1 MSYSSHTTL
10 RQKKY
15 SHGKFPS
22 FLVNTNKM
30 VEFPL
35 LCYFTP
41 QEKLQNEAIL
51 QQQHNHPQA
60 ALLELQGLARGQER
74 MLLSC
79 FFLVGFLTHIFL
91 QKTWGDH
98 LKQASPLTFGVKTP
112 PLPLLTS
119 HCREGVAACRIEPCV
134 AAAASEAHGKLF
146 GTTLEWLGFSSPIWF
161 RQQEWVSL
169 TWLQICPHIFGN
181 NPPQMVPIA

>member
-1 MSYSSHTTL
+1 MCWGVFFEDKTSPRVGQSSPKIDELFIPYYTPA
-10 RQKKY
+10 KKY

-74 MLLSC
+74 MLLSR
-79 FFLVGFLTHIFL
+79 FF
-91 QKTWGDH
+91 
-98 LKQASPLTFGVKTP
+98 
-112 PLPLLTS
+112 
-119 HCREGVAACRIEPCV
+119 
-134 AAAASEAHGKLF
+134 
-146 GTTLEWLGFSSPIWF
+146 WLDF
-161 RQQEWVSL
+161 
-169 TWLQICPHIFGN
+169 
-181 NPPQMVPIA
+181 